1 MGVKNMWKDFKEF
14 AFKGNVLDLAVAV
27 VIGAAFGKI
36 VSSLV
41 ENIITPLVGLLL
53 NGVKFTSLSF
63 KYKETEILYG
73 NFIQSVFDFL
83 VIAFSIFMFIRLL
96 SKLKRKEDVVAVTE
110 NAPPVDS
117 KELLLEEIR
126 DLLKKQNNNA

>member
-1 MGVKNMWKDFKEF
+1 MWKDFKEF

-53 NGVKFTSLSF
+53 NGIKFTSLSF

-83 VIAFSIFMFIRLL
+83 VIAFSIFIFIRLL
-96 SKLKRKEDVVAVTE
+96 SKFKRKEDVVAVTE

-117 KELLLEEIR
+117 KEVLLEEIR
-126 DLLKKQNNNA
+126 DLLKKQNNA